1 MCDLRGGVIPLSL
14 NFHNCEMEY
23 EYNSQG
29 YELLPDDQREYGSV
43 VVSAKMSQDLVEE
56 HPELV
61 PGLAGHWN
69 SFILLFFNCQFD
81 PT

>member
-1 MCDLRGGVIPLSL
+1 
-14 NFHNCEMEY
+14 MEY

-29 YELLPDDQREYGSV
+29 YELLPDDQRERPWEYGSV

-56 HPELV
+56 HPELF

-81 PT
+81 TT